1 MILRLSASITCTD
14 QQATKGSPIEA
25 TVLFA
30 DSLPDA
36 AMRTVA
42 LGRIVIKSPVK
53 LSGGQCALNVYLA
66 RVDGRQAGRS
76 AAVSAEA
83 TS

>member
-42 LGRIVIKSPVK
+42 LGRIVIKGPVK
-53 LSGGQCALNVYLA
+53 LSGGSVP
-66 RVDGRQAGRS
+66 
-76 AAVSAEA
+76 
-83 TS
+83 